1 MADPFVL
8 LGKAFVLAVLTDF
21 PSENLIQNKPTKT
34 YKCPI
39 LIGLN
44 LGLSFELLFFKS
56 VEFYRF
62 IELNEKTQYNLFV
75 KSVEFYRIE
84 E

>member
-1 MADPFVL
+1 MADSFVL
-8 LGKAFVLAVLTDF
+8 PGKAFVLVVLTDF
-21 PSENLIQNKPTKT
+21 LPESLIQNKPTKT

-39 LIGLN
+39 LIGLY

-62 IELNEKTQYNLFV
+62 IELNEKSQYNLFV

>member
-1 MADPFVL
+1 L
-8 LGKAFVLAVLTDF
+8 LGKAFVLAVLTNIL
-21 PSENLIQNKPTKT
+21 SENLIQNKPTKT
-34 YKCPI
+34 YKCLI
-39 LIGLN
+39 LFGLN
-44 LGLSFELLFFKS
+44 FGLSFELLFFKS

-62 IELNEKTQYNLFV
+62 IELNEKSQCNLFV